1 MKRGDVRDAGF
12 RQRLNGH
19 RRAFFIARPMTTNRR
34 LYITYVLLAAAV
46 SLQVRAT
53 AAEEN
58 SSQNP
63 VLWTDR
69 GDIRALDLIGG
80 AGGKEHQPAGK
91 FTFVQEDMGGTAPK
105 FIVRDEQGV
114 RWKAKLGEEVKSE
127 TAATRLVWAAGYF
140 TDEDYYLPELRV
152 ENMPKLKRGS
162 QFVSEDG
169 RVQGVRLERYLK
181 GEKKAGNWS
190 WFKNPFTGTKE
201 LNGLRIMMALIN
213 NWDLKEVNNA
223 IYQVK
228 GESPRYVVSDLGATF
243 GETGNPLTRS
253 KSNPQDYSKS
263 EFIQKVTPDH
273 VDFFLSSRPFFITA
287 IDIPNYTQRT
297 KMQEVVKNIPIS
309 DAVWLGKLL
318 QPLSDDQIRDVFRAA
333 GYNDKDVEDNATVV
347 KQRIMD
353 LTRLD
358 VNRFDSNRLP

>member
-1 MKRGDVRDAGF
+1 
-12 RQRLNGH
+12 
-19 RRAFFIARPMTTNRR
+19 MTTNHR
-34 LYITYVLLAAAV
+34 LYATYILIAAGISLPV
-46 SLQVRAT
+46 SMT

-58 SSQNP
+58 SVQSP

-69 GDIRALDLIGG
+69 GDVRALDLAGG

-91 FTFVQEDMGGTAPK
+91 FTFVKEDMGGSSPK

-114 RWKAKLGEEVKSE
+114 RWKAKLGQEVKSE

-152 ENMPKLKRGS
+152 ENMGKLKRGS
-162 QFVSEDG
+162 EFVSADG
-169 RVQGVRLERYLK
+169 TVRGVRMERYLK
-181 GEKKAGNWS
+181 GEKKEGNWS

-201 LNGLRIMMALIN
+201 FNGLRIMMALIN
-213 NWDLKEVNNA
+213 NWDLKEINNSV
-223 IYQVK
+223 YQVK
-228 GESPRYVVSDLGATF
+228 GERPRYVVTDLGATF

-253 KSNPQDYSKS
+253 KSNPQDYGKS
-263 EFIQKVTPDH
+263 EFIQKVTADH
-273 VDFFLSSRPFFITA
+273 VDFFLSSRPFFLTA
-287 IDIPNYTQRT
+287 IDIPNYNKRT
-297 KMQEVVKNIPIS
+297 RMQDVVKNIPIA
-309 DAVWLGKLL
+309 DAIWLGKLL

-347 KQRIMD
+347 KQRITD

-358 VNRFDSNRLP
+358 LSRVPSAPDPNRVP

>member
-1 MKRGDVRDAGF
+1 MIT
-12 RQRLNGH
+12 H
-19 RRAFFIARPMTTNRR
+19 RRLCTA
-34 LYITYVLLAAAV
+34 YVLIAAAV

-53 AAEEN
+53 AAEEK
-58 SSQNP
+58 SIQSP

-69 GDIRALDLIGG
+69 GDVHALDLIGG

-91 FTFVQEDMGGTAPK
+91 FTFVKEDMGGTAPK

-162 QFVSEDG
+162 QYVSADG
-169 RVQGVRLERYLK
+169 RVQSVRLERYLK
-181 GEKKAGNWS
+181 GEKKEGNWT

-213 NWDLKEVNNA
+213 NWDLKEINNA
-223 IYQVK
+223 IYQEK

-243 GETGNPLTRS
+243 GETGNTITRS
-253 KSNPQDYSKS
+253 KSNPEDYSKS
-263 EFIQKVTPDH
+263 EFIQKVKSDR
-273 VDFFLSSRPFFITA
+273 VDFFLSSRPFFLTA
-287 IDIPNYTQRT
+287 VDVPNYAKRTHMQDVVKDIP
-297 KMQEVVKNIPIS
+297 IA
-309 DAVWLGKLL
+309 DAKWLGKLL
-318 QPLSDDQIRDVFRAA
+318 APLSDDQIRDCFPRSRV
-333 GYNDKDVEDNATVV
+333 
-347 KQRIMD
+347 QRQ
-353 LTRLD
+353 R
-358 VNRFDSNRLP
+358 RRG